1 MSEPQLS
8 MAMAMRIAAARV
20 GVQHCIETWENAL
33 RDGTPRRADAMHAE
47 LDEACSASGA
57 YAHIEPE
64 GVYLEFGETTDL
76 FTHSETLRAHL
87 RGIWEERGN
96 TGDFSEEDVDDEL
109 EALDDS
115 EYHERFEEN

>member
-20 GVQHCIETWENAL
+20 GVQNCIEMWENDL
-33 RDGTPRRADAMHAE
+33 SGGVPHRADTMRTMI
-47 LDEACSASGA
+47 DEACSSSGA
-57 YAHIEPE
+57 YGHVEPE
-64 GVYLEFGETTDL
+64 GVYLEFGETVDL
-76 FTHSETLRAHL
+76 FSHSDELRTYL
-87 RGIWEERGN
+87 RGIWERSPAIGEH
-96 TGDFSEEDVDDEL
+96 SEEDVDDEL